1 MKKMSQLPPTWH
13 RKGEP
18 TNHMKII
25 AIITL
30 AAAALGLGACAK
42 KDTGYQQTTTSSGS
56 TSTYSGK

>member
-1 MKKMSQLPPTWH
+1 
-13 RKGEP
+13 
-18 TNHMKII
+18 MKII

-42 KDTGYQQTTTSSGS
+42 QDTGYQQTTTSSGS